1 MAYQIGVLLAAN
13 AAFVEALLAQRMG
26 FANAMGIVAVTAFVL
41 GTVIVL
47 LGRERAGGSLH
58 AE

>member
-1 MAYQIGVLLAAN
+1 
-13 AAFVEALLAQRMG
+13 
-26 FANAMGIVAVTAFVL
+26 VAVTAFVL